1 MQLSCHVCCNLPD
14 LNVYMCNHGGIGK
27 RAGVL
32 TVSLLRKDV
41 NIRSAPLTHPSVML
55 LGRAVPRSEDT
66 TVVSAEEQ

>member
-1 MQLSCHVCCNLPD
+1 
-14 LNVYMCNHGGIGK
+14 MCNHGGIGK

-41 NIRSAPLTHPSVML
+41 NIHIRSAPLTHPSVKL

>member
-1 MQLSCHVCCNLPD
+1 
-14 LNVYMCNHGGIGK
+14 MCNHGGIGK

-41 NIRSAPLTHPSVML
+41 NIRSAPLTHPSVKL